1 LNIPYGINTKE
12 RGFQIEVDEE
22 IVESVYEMNVDRE
35 EIRLMVRN
43 NKHNCITATYY
54 LLLNKRARNPN
65 ATSTNKNNLTNE
77 TSPSKLQA
85 SPII

>member
-1 LNIPYGINTKE
+1 
-12 RGFQIEVDEE
+12 
-22 IVESVYEMNVDRE
+22 
-35 EIRLMVRN
+35 MVRN

-65 ATSTNKNNLTNE
+65 ATSTNKNNLTNV

>member
-1 LNIPYGINTKE
+1 
-12 RGFQIEVDEE
+12 
-22 IVESVYEMNVDRE
+22 MNVDRD

-54 LLLNKRARNPN
+54 LLLNKRARN
-65 ATSTNKNNLTNE
+65 TTLSSKNNKTNVA
-77 TSPSKLQA
+77 SPSKLQG